1 MILERQHPN
10 KKKPNSDQLSS
21 LYGPK
26 HSRTQTM
33 MLAAA
38 HTCVLRTAR
47 DATVLATNGPPPL
60 NPLQP
65 IQSRPAPASTT
76 IMLFDANIS
85 LSFSDRGPTYS
96 TTITC
101 NANVSIFF
109 IKKINYF
116 KLFTQK
122 MFYSFLLNIHCI
134 FVHINKI
141 KSGIKFYFKSCL
153 VILCVP

>member
-10 KKKPNSDQLSS
+10 KKKPNSDQSSS
-21 LYGPK
+21 LYGAQ

-65 IQSRPAPASTT
+65 KRHNHVVLCKYFSV
-76 IMLFDANIS
+76 LFRSWTHLFNHHHMQ
-85 LSFSDRGPTYS
+85 
-96 TTITC
+96 C
-101 NANVSIFF
+101 KCQHFF
-109 IKKINYF
+109 LKKINYF

-122 MFYSFLLNIHCI
+122 CFYSFLLNIHCI